1 MHAADDASTIISNC
15 KSLRPV
21 SVKDLTDKL
30 NKIQKIEK
38 QNPVSLFESDDFIP
52 REKHQDDLKI

>member
-1 MHAADDASTIISNC
+1 MHSADDAASIISNC

-30 NKIQKIEK
+30 QKIEK
-38 QNPVSLFESDDFIP
+38 VNKPNPVSLFESEDFAP
-52 REKHQDDLKI
+52 REKHVDELKV